1 VRKHVQWRRA
11 SVVILDHTCLARYHC
26 LLVKRKKREALDTG
40 RHNHRPKHPT
50 SQDPATSQK
59 RARPATAP
67 AAGASTRDMTEPIA
81 SKSEAL
87 AAAIPLS
94 LAPGAGGGGIGAEQG
109 SMLSAFLGVD
119 ENGEAEQG
127 VAKARKKVYDEAAV
141 QDWMAKKKAQEV
153 RQTQLERQEVL
164 HRKRSRD
171 RVLLRLPF

>member
-1 VRKHVQWRRA
+1 
-11 SVVILDHTCLARYHC
+11 
-26 LLVKRKKREALDTG
+26 
-40 RHNHRPKHPT
+40 
-50 SQDPATSQK
+50 
-59 RARPATAP
+59 
-67 AAGASTRDMTEPIA
+67 MTEPIA

-94 LAPGAGGGGIGAEQG
+94 LAPGAGEGGIGAEQG